1 MKTIEFTN
9 EEINALVALLDIA
22 VKAGGINVAEA
33 ALFLT
38 KKLRGAEG
46 GPQMLE
52 PTGTP
57 NG

>member
-1 MKTIEFTN
+1 MKTFN
-9 EEINALVALLDIA
+9 FSDEEVNALCALLDIA

-38 KKLRGAEG
+38 KKLKGVEG